1 MFNLNKKMLDFI
13 LENKE
18 EEIYKRTYK
27 LKVVSK
33 NKAEKYHE
41 LINNIKNLKLKN
53 EEYINIINYLN
64 QYLELVSQE
73 NIYINEKFYKTGFKD
88 GTNLII
94 ECIIKDN

>member
-27 LKVVSK
+27 SKVVSK
-33 NKAEKYHE
+33 NKTEKYHE

-73 NIYINEKFYKTGFKD
+73 NIYINEKFYKT
-88 GTNLII
+88 
-94 ECIIKDN
+94 

>member
-1 MFNLNKKMLDFI
+1 MIDFI

-18 EEIYKRTYK
+18 EEIYKKSYK
-27 LKVVSK
+27 SKITSK
-33 NKAEKYHE
+33 NRTEKYNE

-53 EEYINIINYLN
+53 EEYLNIINYLN
-64 QYLELVSQE
+64 QYLELVNQE
-73 NIYINEKFYKTGFKD
+73 NASINEKFYKTGFKD